1 MLITLSLFVYLLNHS
16 LQDVTAHEQLCRTF
30 EISERRR
37 RREQQLEERAIDR
50 NRRRLASPTSPL
62 ASSSRGRQIFRDTDD
77 MHPYLNKNLS
87 RGFSESTRKVEHQQG
102 LSSSNL
108 YLTSRSSLQLPLHDH
123 LSFPPETPRYG
134 AHHPSSPFS
143 QAPLS
148 LPHRRGSEQRGALG
162 PHRASMEEGRQ
173 SMDETVVQDDDTTS
187 RQQAPLTS
195 SRSKISRSSTQAD
208 CSEHGLN
215 VKRSFSQQQPSLAL
229 KASRRRGQKDDED
242 HTQDHRRQHVQEE
255 MSQLVEAV
263 EVLLHHPD
271 HPSNH
276 DNHPETTGNP
286 PPVDSTPLQPPSPVY
301 RFGDSSHSDTP
312 SVYSTIQNGR
322 SSTTA
327 EAAALL
333 VQSYRTIGLEDLEES
348 ALRIYRKYLIQ
359 LRTASMAREEQAAHS
374 TVSASTSTSKTGAT
388 DPRNAMQP
396 RISGEGA
403 FGRGLEGYAGQ
414 VIAEWNS
421 KWSNKRAERR
431 RRSRRQSA
439 RQNPLATTKRF
450 SVLSKQPIIE
460 KIPSNDAPDRIEDT
474 ANCHE
479 KPGEDRSTE
488 SKETSPEK
496 DGNEDI
502 SPNDQS
508 EQPKRPKAT
517 RTGTATGITAFLS
530 RLLGAETTVLELP
543 TLTINTTTMVGDAGS
558 EDDDYDEDED
568 YEYDS
573 DESDTFDGED
583 PESSR
588 LQPASNSPIRVQNDV
603 RPSNVDN
610 AAKDLVSSGTLV
622 PSRSITDEYTK
633 HRHSLDDKYSVRP
646 SHYGMESTGASRDQ
660 YHHLSGDRFYPSMDP
675 SETTS
680 MPLPSD
686 ISNTAGTTTS
696 GARTPLSAVSHPATT
711 TSFYLPLECRQRIHT
726 QIHQEGRTDG
736 AHVFGPSKGF
746 VVDVVLQDHYYP
758 LFLRFVEQQNLGLLH
773 QNHVNNRVKQRGAV
787 ALGVLLW
794 VAVVAIQVTLV
805 MMDWGGW
812 SRPWVWIVGFV
823 GGWSGSVCL
832 VTGWTGFSPVLGLLG
847 KM

>member
-1 MLITLSLFVYLLNHS
+1 
-16 LQDVTAHEQLCRTF
+16 
-30 EISERRR
+30 
-37 RREQQLEERAIDR
+37 
-50 NRRRLASPTSPL
+50 
-62 ASSSRGRQIFRDTDD
+62 
-77 MHPYLNKNLS
+77 
-87 RGFSESTRKVEHQQG
+87 
-102 LSSSNL
+102 
-108 YLTSRSSLQLPLHDH
+108 
-123 LSFPPETPRYG
+123 
-134 AHHPSSPFS
+134 
-143 QAPLS
+143 
-148 LPHRRGSEQRGALG
+148 
-162 PHRASMEEGRQ
+162 MEEGRQ
-173 SMDETVVQDDDTTS
+173 SMDETVVQDDDATS

-195 SRSKISRSSTQAD
+195 SRSKISRSSTRAD

-215 VKRSFSQQQPSLAL
+215 VKRSFSQQQQPSLAL

-242 HTQDHRRQHVQEE
+242 QTQDQRRQHVQEE

-276 DNHPETTGNP
+276 DDHLETTRNS

-301 RFGDSSHSDTP
+301 RSGDGSHSDIP

-322 SSTTA
+322 TSTTA

-374 TVSASTSTSKTGAT
+374 TASASTSTSKTGAT
-388 DPRNAMQP
+388 DPRNVTLP
-396 RISGEGA
+396 RISGEDA

-439 RQNPLATTKRF
+439 RQNPLETAKRS
-450 SVLSKQPIIE
+450 SVLSKQPMTE
-460 KIPSNDAPDRIEDT
+460 KISSSDALDHNGDT

-479 KPGEDRSTE
+479 KSGENDNTE

-502 SPNDQS
+502 GPNDQS

-530 RLLGAETTVLELP
+530 RLLRAETTVLELP
-543 TLTINTTTMVGDAGS
+543 TLTINTTTMVGDVGS
-558 EDDDYDEDED
+558 DEDGYDEDED

-573 DESDTFDGED
+573 DESDTLDGED
-583 PESSR
+583 LESSR
-588 LQPASNSPIRVQNDV
+588 LQPASNSPIRVQNDDG

-610 AAKDLVSSGTLV
+610 AKDLVSSGTLV
-622 PSRSITDEYTK
+622 PSRSVTDEYAK
-633 HRHSLDDKYSVRP
+633 HRQSLDDKHSARP
-646 SHYGMESTGASRDQ
+646 SHYDVESTGDLRDQ
-660 YHHLSGDRFYPSMDP
+660 YHHLSGDRFYSSVDP
-675 SETTS
+675 TETTS

-686 ISNTAGTTTS
+686 TSNTAGTTTS
-696 GARTPLSAVSHPATT
+696 GARTLLSAVSHPATT

-773 QNHVNNRVKQRGAV
+773 QNHVNNRVKQRGAMV
-787 ALGVLLW
+787 LGVLLW
-794 VAVVAIQVTLV
+794 IVVVAIQVTLV

-832 VTGWTGFSPVLGLLG
+832 ATGWTGFSSVLGLLG